1 MATIKTGDPEPAAPV
16 DPADAVL
23 GKILAPTGYT
33 FMGESPTFSLTVA
46 AVAILGNFE
55 VELAE
60 VELTDVPTVLVAVDP
75 TVVTT

>member
-1 MATIKTGDPEPAAPV
+1 MATIKTGDPEAAV

-33 FMGESPTFSLTVA
+33 FIGESPTLSLTVA
-46 AVAILGNFE
+46 AVAILATFGIE
-55 VELAE
+55 DEEE
-60 VELTDVPTVLVAVDP
+60 VELTGVVVAVDP